1 MVKST
6 QPRTAS
12 LIKRL
17 TILYMSALGSIA
29 VLTIFGQLVVQS
41 AIIQLEGDSR
51 IVNIAGRQRMLSQRL
66 TRLSLEL
73 AHAMILPQSDA
84 SMQTQ
89 LIARLRT
96 DLETWIQNHR
106 GLQNGSEAL
115 QLPGKNSQSV
125 QSLFNELTPHFEALR
140 ASFESEMVRFSSD
153 QPEEL
158 ETAIRSKIS
167 FHSDAFLVGMDKIV
181 TLLEQEARDRVNR
194 LRWIETAL
202 LMATISVLV
211 CEGIF
216 VFSPAVA
223 SLSRSLT
230 TLQSTSHELE
240 RARDV
245 AEKANRAKTDF
256 LARVSH
262 ELRTP
267 LHAILGMLGLVEQSK
282 LRPDQRTKI
291 RLANEASTSLLSLV
305 DDLLDVAGIE
315 QGREFVVHS
324 QVVDFRGLL
333 SSTFEVMSPLIVE
346 KGLRFE
352 LNLQE
357 SLPNWVAIDAD
368 RVRQVLS
375 NLLQNAI
382 RYTNKGTVRCNA
394 TIQTKGTEEFLC
406 LVVEDTG
413 IGIPRIEQE
422 RIFECFNRGSI
433 PESSP
438 AFGRGLG
445 MGLTI
450 TQAIVQRLGGTIVV
464 SSEVGIGSRFTVTFP
479 IQPTESSEPAGNR
492 PTQNTISTP
501 TFVKTANGL
510 QPSALIVDDS
520 PDNLLILRSYLRR
533 LGYRTMSV
541 SSLKESITKFRKHS
555 FDIVLVDRNLA
566 DGDGLD
572 FPRLLTDDYDLTSL
586 GSSRLYLITAD
597 IHLTANSD
605 PRLRPFARVLHKP
618 ISLPELRQ
626 VLATENPFK
635 PPNATVCTDEKVGS
649 FEQLKNKLAKG
660 LIETLP
666 SDIASLHGMLNRYDY
681 TGLEFIS
688 HRLMGSAGNAGMDE
702 VASLSREIHDAAALR
717 HGPKIKLCLSK
728 LANLSASLSSLFESD
743 LSTRNC
749 SATANK
755 RSPHRH

>member
-202 LMATISVLV
+202 LMATISVLI

-230 TLQSTSHELE
+230 TLQCTSVELE

-282 LRPDQRTKI
+282 LRPDQRIKI

-324 QVVDFRGLL
+324 QVVDLRGLL
-333 SSTFEVMSPLIVE
+333 SSTSEVMSPLIVE

-450 TQAIVQRLGGTIVV
+450 TQAIVHRLGGTIAV
-464 SSEVGIGSRFTVTFP
+464 SSEVGLGSRFTVKIP
-479 IQPTESSEPAGNR
+479 IQPSESNKPVGNG
-492 PTQNTISTP
+492 PTQNTLLSPERVTIA
-501 TFVKTANGL
+501 KGL

-520 PDNLLILRSYLRR
+520 PSNLLVLRSYLRK

-541 SSLKESITKFRKHS
+541 SSLKHAITRFQKYS
-555 FDIVLVDRNLA
+555 FDIVLVDRHLA

-572 FPRLLTDDYDLTSL
+572 FPRLLAGDTDTPPL
-586 GSSRLYLITAD
+586 GTSRLFLITAD

-605 PRLRPFARVLHKP
+605 PRIRPFVGVLHKP
-618 ISLPELRQ
+618 ISLPELKQ
-626 VLATENPFK
+626 ILVAGDPFK
-635 PPNATVCTDEKVGS
+635 PTNETVCTNGNVDNFEK
-649 FEQLKNKLAKG
+649 LKKKLARK

-666 SDIASLHGMLNRYDY
+666 DDIDSLHGMLNRCDY
-681 TGLEFIS
+681 AGLAFIS
-688 HRLMGSAGNAGMDE
+688 HRMIGSAGNAGLDE
-702 VASLSREIHDAAALR
+702 IASLSRDIHDAASLR
-717 HGPKIKLCLSK
+717 DGQKARLILSQ
-728 LANLSASLSSLFESD
+728 LANLGAPLSSRF
-743 LSTRNC
+743 
-749 SATANK
+749 AAK
-755 RSPHRH
+755 

>member
-1 MVKST
+1 MVEST
-6 QPRTAS
+6 QRRTAA
-12 LIKRL
+12 LTKRL
-17 TILYMSALGSIA
+17 TILYMSALGLIA

-41 AIIQLEGDSR
+41 AIIRLEGDSR

-73 AHAMILPQSDA
+73 AHAMIQPQSDS
-84 SMQTQ
+84 SMKTQ
-89 LIARLRT
+89 LTSRLRT

-125 QSLFNELTPHFEALR
+125 QKLFNELTPHFEALR
-140 ASFESEMVRFSSD
+140 ASFESEMVRSSSD

-158 ETAIRSKIS
+158 ETAIRAKIS

-202 LMATISVLV
+202 LMATISVLI

-230 TLQSTSHELE
+230 TLQSTSVELE

-282 LRPDQRTKI
+282 LRPDQRIKI
-291 RLANEASTSLLSLV
+291 RLANDASTSLLSLV

-324 QVVDFRGLL
+324 QVVDLRGLL
-333 SSTFEVMSPLIVE
+333 SSTSEVMSPLIVE

-375 NLLQNAI
+375 NLLQNAV
-382 RYTNKGTVRCNA
+382 RYTTKGTVRCNA

-433 PESSP
+433 PESLP

-464 SSEVGIGSRFTVTFP
+464 SSEVGMGSRFTVTIP
-479 IQPTESSEPAGNR
+479 IQPAESSEPAGNR
-492 PTQNTISTP
+492 PTQNIILTP
-501 TFVKTANGL
+501 TFVTTANGL

-520 PDNLLILRSYLRR
+520 PDNLLVLRSFLRR

-541 SSLKESITKFRKHS
+541 SSLKNSITKFQKHK
-555 FDIVLVDRNLA
+555 FDLVLVDRNLA

-572 FPRLLTDDYDLTSL
+572 FPGLLADENNLTSV
-586 GSSRLYLITAD
+586 GSSRLFLITAD

-605 PRLRPFARVLHKP
+605 PRLKAFARVLHKP

-626 VLATENPFK
+626 VLETGNTFK
-635 PPNATVCTDEKVGS
+635 PPNTTVCTNEKVDR
-649 FEQLKNKLAKG
+649 FEQLKNKLARE
-660 LIETLP
+660 LVATLP
-666 SDIASLHGMLNRYDY
+666 DDMDSLHAMLNRCDY
-681 TGLEFIS
+681 SGLEFIS
-688 HRLMGSAGNAGMDE
+688 HRMIGSAGNAGLAE
-702 VASLSREIHDAAALR
+702 VASLSREIHEAATQSD
-717 HGPKIKLCLSK
+717 GPKIKIILSR
-728 LANLSASLSSLFESD
+728 LANLTTSLSCLFE
-743 LSTRNC
+743 
-749 SATANK
+749 AK
-755 RSPHRH
+755 

>member
-1 MVKST
+1 MAEST
-6 QPRTAS
+6 QPRAAS

-29 VLTIFGQLVVQS
+29 LLTIFGQLVVQR

-51 IVNIAGRQRMLSQRL
+51 IVNISGRQRMLSQRL

-73 AHAMILPQSDA
+73 AHAMNLSQSDA
-84 SMQTQ
+84 STQKQ

-96 DLETWIQNHR
+96 DLETWTQNHR
-106 GLQNGSEAL
+106 GLQSGSEAL
-115 QLPGKNSQSV
+115 QLPSNNSQSV
-125 QSLFNELTPHFEALR
+125 QNLFNELSPHFEALR
-140 ASFESEMVRFSSD
+140 AIFESEMVRFSSD

-158 ETAIRSKIS
+158 EAAIRSKIS

-202 LMATISVLV
+202 LIATISVLI

-245 AEKANRAKTDF
+245 AENANRAKTDF

-291 RLANEASTSLLSLV
+291 RLANEASSSLLSLV

-324 QVVDFRGLL
+324 QVVDLRGLL
-333 SSTFEVMSPLIVE
+333 SSTSEVMSPLIDE
-346 KGLRFE
+346 KGLQFE

-394 TIQTKGTEEFLC
+394 TIRTEGTKEFLC

-450 TQAIVQRLGGTIVV
+450 TQAIVHRLGGTIIV
-464 SSEVGIGSRFTVTFP
+464 SSEVGKGSRFTVTFP
-479 IQPTESSEPAGNR
+479 IQITESSKPAGNG
-492 PTQNTISTP
+492 PTQNTLPSPKCVT
-501 TFVKTANGL
+501 TANGL

-520 PDNLLILRSYLRR
+520 PTNLLVLRSYLRK

-541 SSLKESITKFRKHS
+541 SSLKDSIAKFRKHS
-555 FDIVLVDRNLA
+555 FDIVLVDRNLT

-572 FPRLLTDDYDLTSL
+572 FPHLLADDYDPTSL
-586 GSSRLYLITAD
+586 GSSRLFLITAD
-597 IHLTANSD
+597 IHLTTSSD
-605 PRLRPFARVLHKP
+605 RRLRPFARVLHKP
-618 ISLPELRQ
+618 ISLLELRQ
-626 VLATENPFK
+626 VLETRNPFK
-635 PPNATVCTDEKVGS
+635 PPNETVCTNEKVDN
-649 FEQLKNKLAKG
+649 FEQLRNKLARK
-660 LIETLP
+660 LNETLP
-666 SDIASLHGMLNRYDY
+666 DDIDSLHGMLNRRDY
-681 TGLEFIS
+681 AGLEFIS
-688 HRLMGSAGNAGMDE
+688 HRMIGSAGNAGLDE
-702 VASLSREIHDAAALR
+702 LASLSREIHEAASQSD
-717 HGPKIKLCLSK
+717 GPKIKLILSQ
-728 LANLSASLSSLFESD
+728 LANLGASLSSLFE
-743 LSTRNC
+743 
-749 SATANK
+749 AK
-755 RSPHRH
+755 